1 MRKLMLAGSAAAIA
15 VLLAGCGSANQLL
28 SERRQTVEMYHIFDI
43 KTSAGTQAVAQA
55 VGDGLARNTNRVD
68 SAMPLQLGKPVPDK
82 PGRFTIEDV
91 GAMFTGN
98 GSALMKMAMS
108 QAGGGLGLKAAN
120 CDGAVWTS
128 KAVRDITGSNM
139 LTLHTCV
146 YKYKAGYHLN
156 IYAMF
161 QKQEGGVYELARQ
174 GAYKMVGTPEE
185 WVNKTIIDAVRSVE
199 RATGAKAVHVE
210 GQPSLGELPAV
221 DKFDR
226 NWGG

>member
-1 MRKLMLAGSAAAIA
+1 MRKLMLAGSALT
-15 VLLAGCGSANQLL
+15 VLLTGCGSTNQLL
-28 SERRQTVEMYHIFDI
+28 SERHQTVEMYHIFDV
-43 KTSAGTQAVAQA
+43 KTTASTQAVAKA
-55 VGDGLARNTNRVD
+55 VSDGLARNTNRVD
-68 SAMPLQLGKPVPDK
+68 SAMPLQLGKPVPDQ

-98 GSALMKMAMS
+98 GSALMRLAAS
-108 QAGGGLGLKAAN
+108 QAGGGVGLKAAN
-120 CDGAVWTS
+120 CNGAVWTS
-128 KAVRDITGSNM
+128 KAVRDITGSNL

-174 GAYKMVGTPEE
+174 GAYKIAGTPEE
-185 WVNKTIIDAVRSVE
+185 WVNKTILDAVRSVE

-210 GQPSLGELPAV
+210 GQPSLGDLPAV
-221 DKFDR
+221 DKLDR
-226 NWGG
+226 MGG